1 MYCDV
6 HDCCS
11 SRFTSS
17 SKYEQH
23 FSSCFQLAEVR
34 RGEVRIRMM
43 MMMMMIMMMM
53 MVMMQV
59 CNACVLI
66 VKRWTQLPGRARGT
80 RHWGH
85 VVDARHGPGMK
96 NVAGRRQTG
105 DTRGRGET
113 QLQEESLG
121 KIRRKQSVIK
131 KETHSDTDTSSVPD
145 FIDLTYWTR

>member
-1 MYCDV
+1 
-6 HDCCS
+6 
-11 SRFTSS
+11 
-17 SKYEQH
+17 
-23 FSSCFQLAEVR
+23 
-34 RGEVRIRMM
+34 MM
-43 MMMMMIMMMM
+43 MMMMM
-53 MVMMQV
+53 VMQV

-105 DTRGRGET
+105 DTRVTRARGQGET
-113 QLQEESLG
+113 QQQEEESLG
-121 KIRRKQSVIK
+121 KIGRKQNVIK
-131 KETHSDTDTSSVPD
+131 KDVHRDTDSSSVPD

>member
-1 MYCDV
+1 M
-6 HDCCS
+6 
-11 SRFTSS
+11 
-17 SKYEQH
+17 
-23 FSSCFQLAEVR
+23 R

-105 DTRGRGET
+105 DTRDTRARGQGET
-113 QLQEESLG
+113 QLQEEESLG

-131 KETHSDTDTSSVPD
+131 KETHRDTDTSSVPD

>member
-1 MYCDV
+1 
-6 HDCCS
+6 
-11 SRFTSS
+11 
-17 SKYEQH
+17 
-23 FSSCFQLAEVR
+23 
-34 RGEVRIRMM
+34 MM
-43 MMMMMIMMMM
+43 MMM
-53 MVMMQV
+53 MMQV

-105 DTRGRGET
+105 DTRARGQGET
-113 QLQEESLG
+113 QQEEEESLG

-131 KETHSDTDTSSVPD
+131 KETNTDTERSSVPD
-145 FIDLTYWTR
+145 FIDLNYWTR

>member
-1 MYCDV
+1 MLQLSV
-6 HDCCS
+6 HQQQQV
-11 SRFTSS
+11 RAA
-17 SKYEQH
+17 
-23 FSSCFQLAEVR
+23 LLLLLPAGRGAAR
-34 RGEVRIRMM
+34 RGEGDHYNDV
-43 MMMMMIMMMM
+43 MMMMIM
-53 MVMMQV
+53 VQV

-105 DTRGRGET
+105 DTRVTRARGQGET
-113 QLQEESLG
+113 QQQEEESL

-131 KETHSDTDTSSVPD
+131 KEVHRDTDSSSVPD